1 MYQYSK
7 RQLDN
12 QTSKK
17 FIIAGLIGLL
27 PFLYFAIIGFS
38 DWTNVTAQDYEIGG
52 FFYNLRMPM
61 RTTIATA
68 ITRLADR
75 GGQTIITV
83 ATVLV
88 LFLSKKWRT
97 GLWYGLTV
105 LIGADLLNGFVKNI
119 YQRIR
124 PDQIEHLVDQGGYSF
139 PSGHAMGSMIICGG
153 LIFLIFRYFKSNWVK
168 WSIGVFLGILILL
181 IGLSRIYLGVHYPSD
196 VIAGF
201 SLGFMWLTLSIA
213 FLGLRFTR
221 EEFQSKKR
229 YSFKDFSR

>member
-88 LFLSKKWRT
+88 LFLSKKMAHGFMVWFDGINWRRPFEW
-97 GLWYGLTV
+97 LCQ
-105 LIGADLLNGFVKNI
+105 NI

-153 LIFLIFRYFKSNWVK
+153 LIFLIFRYFKSNWVN
-168 WSIGVFLGILILL
+168 GV
-181 IGLSRIYLGVHYPSD
+181 SVS
-196 VIAGF
+196 
-201 SLGFMWLTLSIA
+201 SL
-213 FLGLRFTR
+213 
-221 EEFQSKKR
+221 EF
-229 YSFKDFSR
+229 